1 MVNDIVFYRYSVQ
14 DYRKFR
20 SSPIYQAAIALAE
33 SGRIGALNLLFK
45 RHPYSLASFTLKILA
60 AIPETVPV
68 ETYAHLLPGKSPPT
82 SMAVREEDWVECDK
96 MVRFI
101 TKLPESEKNDS
112 LIQTE
117 PIVRRCLGYKW
128 PSLEELTSWYKN
140 RARDIDSSTGL
151 LDNCICLIDIACRKG
166 ISELEQFREDLSYLH
181 QIIYSDEFGGEICFS
196 LSLVG
201 WEKLPDYE
209 KFKIMLEGVKAET
222 VVSRLHDKAI
232 PFMQKRYLG
241 TVNHNEESFLVKW
254 LKEIAA
260 KSDMD
265 LCSKVI
271 EEGCTD
277 LYTVCFFKDEVE
289 VVDCALQ
296 CVYMCK
302 VTDKWNVM
310 ATMLSKLPKI
320 HG

>member
-1 MVNDIVFYRYSVQ
+1 MQ

-20 SSPIYQAAIALAE
+20 SIPINQAAISLAE

-45 RHPYSLASFTLKILA
+45 RHPYSLASFMLKILA

-82 SMAVREEDWVECDK
+82 SMAVREEDWVECEK

-101 TKLPESEKNDS
+101 NNLPENGKNDS

-117 PIVRRCLGYKW
+117 PIVRRCLGYNW
-128 PSLEELTSWYKN
+128 PSSQELAAWYKS

-166 ISELEQFREDLSYLH
+166 ISELKQFHEDLSYLH
-181 QIIYSDEFGGEICFS
+181 QIIYSDEIGGEICFS

-201 WEKLPDYE
+201 WEHLSDYE
-209 KFKIMLEGVKAET
+209 KFKIMVEGVKADT
-222 VVSRLHDKAI
+222 VVRRLHDKAI
-232 PFMQKRYLG
+232 PFMQKRFLG
-241 TVNHNEESFLVKW
+241 TNNRNVESFLVKW
-254 LKEIAA
+254 LKEMAA
-260 KSDMD
+260 KNDMD

-271 EEGCTD
+271 EEGCMD
-277 LYTVCFFKDEVE
+277 FHTVCFFKDEFE

-296 CVYMCK
+296 CLYLCK

-320 HG
+320 NG

>member
-1 MVNDIVFYRYSVQ
+1 MVIDIVFYRYSVQ

-20 SSPIYQAAIALAE
+20 SSPINQAAIALAE
-33 SGRIGALNLLFK
+33 NGRIGALNLLFK

-96 MVRFI
+96 MVKFI
-101 TKLPESEKNDS
+101 TKLPESDKNDS
-112 LIQTE
+112 HIQTE
-117 PIVRRCLGYKW
+117 PIVRRCLGYNW
-128 PSLEELTSWYKN
+128 PSLEELTLWYKN

-166 ISELEQFREDLSYLH
+166 ISEVEQFREDLSYLH
-181 QIIYSDEFGGEICFS
+181 QIIYSDEFGSEICFS

-201 WEKLPDYE
+201 WEKLPDYD
-209 KFKIMLEGVKAET
+209 KFNIMLEGVKAET
-222 VVSRLHDKAI
+222 VVTRLHDKAI
-232 PFMQKRYLG
+232 PFMQRRYSE
-241 TVNHNEESFLVKW
+241 TTNHNEESFLVKW

-296 CVYMCK
+296 CLYLCK